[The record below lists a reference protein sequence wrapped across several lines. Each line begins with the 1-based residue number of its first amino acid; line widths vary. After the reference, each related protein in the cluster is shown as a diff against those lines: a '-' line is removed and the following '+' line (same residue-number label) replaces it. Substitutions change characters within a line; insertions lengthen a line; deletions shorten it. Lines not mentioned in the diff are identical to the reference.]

1 MKKSTQ
7 EHLYVYIKYK
17 NGGLSKLI
25 ENSWNKKKINKEYG
39 PRTTE
44 KYFNFQM
51 MDNELDEPVY
61 KQVS

>member
-1 MKKSTQ
+1 MKKSIQ

-25 ENSWNKKKINKEYG
+25 ENSKKINKEYG
-39 PRTTE
+39 PRTK

-51 MDNELDEPVY
+51 IDNELDEPMY